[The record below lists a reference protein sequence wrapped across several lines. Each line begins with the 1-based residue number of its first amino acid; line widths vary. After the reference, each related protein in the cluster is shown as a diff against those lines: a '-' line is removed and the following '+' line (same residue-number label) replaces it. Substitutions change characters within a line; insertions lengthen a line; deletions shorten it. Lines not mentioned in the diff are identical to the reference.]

1 LLKAHRATAHYETFN
16 HSNQLEQA
24 VSQKEVT
31 ILIPNYKTPDI
42 TKICMRLIRQ
52 HTDFSR
58 VAVMVIDNNSNDESL
73 AYLKTL
79 PWITLIE
86 RKTEAA
92 EPVTLSHSRALDLA
106 LAQVTTPYVLSIH
119 TDTFIK
125 DKNWLDVLI
134 TPFNKN
140 PKLAGVG
147 SWKLE
152 SKSSLEMLGY
162 HFEQMWKKLLNQY
175 FGYKGYR
182 ADRLDVNARYLRS
195 HCAIYR
201 MDVIRELN
209 TNFSDGEQTAGKVM
223 HQKIVQAGY
232 QMLFLDSAELGSYID
247 HLNHATMVLNP
258 ALGSSNKVQKEGHA
272 RIKKKLRGID
282 ATAILANQQL
292 DH

>member
-1 LLKAHRATAHYETFN
+1 LN
-16 HSNQLEQA
+16 
-24 VSQKEVT
+24 QKEVT

-42 TKICMRLIRQ
+42 TKICLRLIRQ
-52 HTDFSR
+52 HTDFNR
-58 VAVMVIDNNSNDESL
+58 IEVIVIDNNSNDESL

-86 RKTEAA
+86 RKGISGESA
-92 EPVTLSHSRALDLA
+92 PLSHSRALDLA
-106 LAQVTTPYVLSIH
+106 LESVTTPYVLSIH

-125 DKNWLDVLI
+125 RSDWLDVLL

-140 PKLAGVG
+140 TKLAGVG

-152 SKSSLEMLGY
+152 SKSRIEMFGY
-162 HFEQMWKKLLNQY
+162 HFEQAWKKFLNQY
-175 FGYKGYR
+175 FGYQGYR

-195 HCAIYR
+195 HCAMYR
-201 MDVIRELN
+201 MDVIHQLN
-209 TNFSDGEQTAGKVM
+209 TNFSDDDQTAGKVM
-223 HQKIVQAGY
+223 HQRMVQAGY
-232 QMLFLDSAELGSYID
+232 DMMFLNSAELGKYID

-258 ALGSSNKVQKEGHA
+258 ELGSSSKVQKEGHA
-272 RIKKKLRGID
+272 RIKNKLRGID